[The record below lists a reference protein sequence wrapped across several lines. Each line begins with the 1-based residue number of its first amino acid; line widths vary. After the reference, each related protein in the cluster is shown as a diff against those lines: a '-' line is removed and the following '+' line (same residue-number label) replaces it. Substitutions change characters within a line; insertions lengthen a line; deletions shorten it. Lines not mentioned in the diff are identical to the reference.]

1 MARARPDTVGAP
13 PAPDPREAVNDAEA
27 DRAPP
32 AGIADDAVGRLT
44 RRLGERV
51 RAVRK
56 RRGLSR
62 RALAELSGVSP
73 RYLAQLESGEGN
85 TSIAL
90 LHRVAVALE
99 RPVETL
105 VAADDPLADETGELV
120 RLYRRADAAGRARAR
135 QALDPERLRADKAGR
150 ICLIGLRGAGKS
162 TLGPMLGEALGV
174 PFVEL
179 NRAIERG
186 AGMPV
191 GEIIALYGEAGYRK
205 LEADTLESIVATH
218 ERVVLAVAGG
228 VAEVESSFA
237 QLLTRF
243 HTVWIKASAAEHME
257 RVRAQGDLRP
267 MAGNPRAMAQ
277 LHDLLRAR
285 EARYRRAEHHLDT
298 GGRTVEASRAELVE
312 LVRSSG
318 IVAEQPNRAR

>member
-1 MARARPDTVGAP
+1 MTRARSGTAGAP
-13 PAPDPREAVNDAEA
+13 PAPDSREAVNDAEA

-32 AGIADDAVGRLT
+32 AGLADDAVGHLT

-62 RALAELSGVSP
+62 RALSELSGVSP

-90 LHRVAVALE
+90 LQRVAIALE
-99 RPVETL
+99 RPIEAL
-105 VAADDPLADETGELV
+105 VAADDPLTGETDELV
-120 RLYRRADAAGRARAR
+120 RLYRRADAAGRTRAL
-135 QALDPERLRADKAGR
+135 QALDPERLRADRAGR

-162 TLGPMLGEALGV
+162 TLGPMLGDALGV

-179 NRAIERG
+179 NREIERG
-186 AGMPV
+186 AGMPI
-191 GEIIALYGEAGYRK
+191 GEIIALYGDEGYRK
-205 LEADTLESIVATH
+205 LEADTLEAIVAAH

-228 VAEVESSFA
+228 VVEAESGFA
-237 QLLTRF
+237 QVLTRF
-243 HTVWIKASAAEHME
+243 HTVWIRASAAEHME

-267 MAGNPRAMAQ
+267 MAGNPQAMAQ
-277 LHDLLRAR
+277 LHDILRER
-285 EARYRRAEHHLDT
+285 EARYRRAELHLDT
-298 GGRTVEASRAELVE
+298 GGRDVEASRRELVE

-318 IVAEQPNRAR
+318 IVAGA